1 MFVWQR
7 KLFLFHKK
15 DELCSQIKFSKTD
28 LIVMKKKS
36 AFWFRPLFRL
46 FIPILLLSLLLGGCQ
61 EEEVVPGKRL
71 RLRVVNEFAEPV
83 EGAAVM
89 FYMSEIDFR
98 TGKRQLLDTL
108 FTDKDGYVNAEF
120 QPEDLVLYVCAE
132 TEFENNWY
140 SSFNI
145 EVYEQLGINQAIVTI
160 RRSMM
165 ADLAGKLEKRWKQT
179 YYAIN
184 GNAPNANCNNRLVHI
199 FRNNNLIQKV
209 EGDEFCRFPGRE
221 VGQDI
226 WQIAPDGKGML
237 RGLLASQ
244 RYYEF
249 VEFTP
254 FNMTLRYRTPDGLYT
269 VVEKFEAQ

>member
-1 MFVWQR
+1 
-7 KLFLFHKK
+7 
-15 DELCSQIKFSKTD
+15 
-28 LIVMKKKS
+28 MKKKY
-36 AFWFRPLFRL
+36 AFTIRL
-46 FIPILLLSLLLGGCQ
+46 LCRVFVPILLLSLLLAGCR
-61 EEEVVPGKRL
+61 EEEVLPGKRL
-71 RLRVVNEFAEPV
+71 RLRVVNESAEPV

-89 FYMSEIDFR
+89 FYVSEIDFR
-98 TGKRQLLDTL
+98 TGTRQLLDTL

-120 QPEDLVLYVCAE
+120 KPEDLILYVCAE

-145 EVYEQLGINQAIVTI
+145 EVYEQLGVNQAIVTI

-165 ADLAGKLEKRWKQT
+165 ADLAGKFEKKWKQT

-184 GNAPNANCNNRLVHI
+184 GNAPNANCGNRLVHI

-209 EGDEFCRFPGRE
+209 EGNEFCQFPGRE

-226 WQIAPDGKGML
+226 WQVAPDGN
-237 RGLLASQ
+237 GLLLGVFTAQ
-244 RYYEF
+244 RYYEL